1 MAESAESVV
10 LSQFRKCVHCM
21 IFGSIL
27 AKVGSGIFLSGLLF
41 QINKHMNFMEHQR
54 SIFGYRDFLH
64 NFGKTCLS
72 WMQFYGSIC
81 DYRFAAA
88 PLVDSNIP
96 IIKKFKGSKVLVT
109 MFVFGQ
115 QVTRKFMINAN
126 VKIFMIFI
134 KNFLIFRV
142 KYYNTLSKVQY
153 TTNLKRQ

>member
-1 MAESAESVV
+1 M
-10 LSQFRKCVHCM
+10 
-21 IFGSIL
+21 
-27 AKVGSGIFLSGLLF
+27 
-41 QINKHMNFMEHQR
+41 
-54 SIFGYRDFLH
+54 H
-64 NFGKTCLS
+64 NFEKNLPILDTV
-72 WMQFYGSIC
+72 FGSIC
-81 DYRFAAA
+81 DHRFAPA

-134 KNFLIFRV
+134 ENFLIFRV